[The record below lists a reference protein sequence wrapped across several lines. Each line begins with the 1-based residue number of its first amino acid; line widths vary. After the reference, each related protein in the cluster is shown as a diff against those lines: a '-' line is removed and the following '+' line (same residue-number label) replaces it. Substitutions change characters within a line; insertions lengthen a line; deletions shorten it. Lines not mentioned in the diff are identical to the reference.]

1 MEGSRTMRTIKGLKI
16 KEPEDWDFEVPA
28 DSSQCIRDFLDAW
41 ERDDRMTDC
50 YMDELH
56 GTLRELPV
64 EKDDLLHRYYL
75 NGGWIEEQ

>member
-1 MEGSRTMRTIKGLKI
+1 MRTIKGYKI

-41 ERDDRMTDC
+41 ESDSRLLDC

-56 GTLRELPV
+56 GTLRELSV
-64 EKDDLLHRYYL
+64 ERDDLLHKYYL
-75 NGGWIEEQ
+75 NSGFVEEQ

>member
-1 MEGSRTMRTIKGLKI
+1 MEGSKVMRTIKGYRI

-41 ERDDRMTDC
+41 ESDSRLLDC

-56 GTLRELPV
+56 GTLRELSV
-64 EKDDLLHRYYL
+64 ERDDLLHKYYL
-75 NGGWIEEQ
+75 NGGFVEEQ

>member
-1 MEGSRTMRTIKGLKI
+1 MRTIKGYKI

-41 ERDDRMTDC
+41 ESDSRLLDC

-56 GTLRELPV
+56 GTLRELSM
-64 EKDDLLHRYYL
+64 ERDDLLHKFYL
-75 NGGWIEEQ
+75 NGGFVEEQ

>member
-1 MEGSRTMRTIKGLKI
+1 
-16 KEPEDWDFEVPA
+16 
-28 DSSQCIRDFLDAW
+28 
-41 ERDDRMTDC
+41 MTDC

-56 GTLRELPV
+56 GTLRELLV

>member
-1 MEGSRTMRTIKGLKI
+1 MRTIKGYKI

-41 ERDDRMTDC
+41 ESDSRLLYC

-56 GTLRELPV
+56 CTLRELSV
-64 EKDDLLHRYYL
+64 ERDDLLHKYYL
-75 NGGWIEEQ
+75 NGGFVEEK

>member
-1 MEGSRTMRTIKGLKI
+1 MRVIKGYKI

-41 ERDDRMTDC
+41 ESDSRLLDC

-56 GTLRELPV
+56 GTLRELSV
-64 EKDDLLHRYYL
+64 ERDDLLHKYYL
-75 NGGWIEEQ
+75 NGGFVDEQ

>member
-1 MEGSRTMRTIKGLKI
+1 MRVIKGYKI

-50 YMDELH
+50 YMKA
-56 GTLRELPV
+56 LPPQSILAAKFQAV
-64 EKDDLLHRYYL
+64 L
-75 NGGWIEEQ
+75 G

>member
-1 MEGSRTMRTIKGLKI
+1 MRTIKGYKI

-28 DSSQCIRDFLDAW
+28 DSSQCIHDFLDAR
-41 ERDDRMTDC
+41 ENDSRLLDC

-56 GTLRELPV
+56 GTLRELSV

-75 NGGWIEEQ
+75 DGGFAGEQ

>member
-1 MEGSRTMRTIKGLKI
+1 MRVIKGYEV
-16 KEPEDWDFEVPA
+16 KEPEDWDFEVPE

-41 ERDDRMTDC
+41 ESGSRLLDC

-64 EKDDLLHRYYL
+64 EKDYLLHRYYL
-75 NGGWIEEQ
+75 NGGFANQ